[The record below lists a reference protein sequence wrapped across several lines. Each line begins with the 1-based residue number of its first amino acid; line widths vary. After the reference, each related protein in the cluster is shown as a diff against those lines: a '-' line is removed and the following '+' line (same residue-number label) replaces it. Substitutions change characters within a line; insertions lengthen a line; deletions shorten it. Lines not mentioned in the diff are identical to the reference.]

1 MDLGRN
7 DMTQKDHRGL
17 TLTGATDNAITL
29 YEKAIGE
36 FQCYSGDPVTSVDA
50 ALADSPDFAMAH
62 ILRAYLF
69 ITGTDARG
77 LEDVRTARHALQAA
91 PGDNRARLHGLAIDA
106 FLAGD
111 FEAALERLED
121 ILILWPHDVVAL
133 QTAHLFDFLTG
144 DARNLRDR
152 VARRLSAWTPSDPGY
167 HALVGMHAFGLEECS
182 DYARAEE
189 RGLEAIALNPRDCWA
204 HHAIAHVLEMQ
215 DRRDE
220 GIRWMNER
228 EQQWAPDNFFCVHN
242 WWHLALYHLEQ
253 GDHARVLELYDGPV
267 QGGSSDAMMDMV
279 DASALLWRLKLRDI
293 DVGDR
298 WRGAADI
305 WQQANEDGYYASND
319 VHAVMALIADGRMAT
334 AARTVIAMERTI
346 ERGVGSNVAMTQE
359 VGLPVANALIAFETG
374 AFDECVRLLRPV
386 RTRAHRFG
394 GSHAQRDVLD
404 QTLIEAARRSGDHRL
419 LETLASERREAKPG
433 DAYARSLLQ
442 KAANENQVNAA
453 EVA

>member
-1 MDLGRN
+1 
-7 DMTQKDHRGL
+7 
-17 TLTGATDNAITL
+17 
-29 YEKAIGE
+29 
-36 FQCYSGDPVTSVDA
+36 
-50 ALADSPDFAMAH
+50 
-62 ILRAYLF
+62 
-69 ITGTDARG
+69 
-77 LEDVRTARHALQAA
+77 
-91 PGDNRARLHGLAIDA
+91 
-106 FLAGD
+106 
-111 FEAALERLED
+111 
-121 ILILWPHDVVAL
+121 
-133 QTAHLFDFLTG
+133 
-144 DARNLRDR
+144 
-152 VARRLSAWTPSDPGY
+152 
-167 HALVGMHAFGLEECS
+167 
-182 DYARAEE
+182 
-189 RGLEAIALNPRDCWA
+189 
-204 HHAIAHVLEMQ
+204 
-215 DRRDE
+215 
-220 GIRWMNER
+220 
-228 EQQWAPDNFFCVHN
+228 
-242 WWHLALYHLEQ
+242 
-253 GDHARVLELYDGPV
+253 
-267 QGGSSDAMMDMV
+267 MV

-305 WQQANEDGYYASND
+305 WQQANEDGYYAFND

>member
-17 TLTGATDNAITL
+17 TLTGASDNAITL

-36 FQCYSGDPVTSVDA
+36 FQCYSGDPVASVDA
-50 ALADSPDFAMAH
+50 ALADSPGFAMAH

-77 LEDVRTARHALQAA
+77 LEDVRAARQALQTA

-167 HALVGMHAFGLEECS
+167 HALVGMHAFGLEECN

-253 GDHARVLELYDGPV
+253 GDHARVIELYDGPV
-267 QGGSSDAMMDMV
+267 QGGRSDAMMDMV
-279 DASALLWRLKLRDI
+279 DASALLWRLKLRNIDI
-293 DVGDR
+293 GDR
-298 WRGAADI
+298 WQGAADI
-305 WQQANEDGYYASND
+305 WQQANEDGYYAFND
-319 VHAVMALIADGRMAT
+319 IHAVMALIADGRME
-334 AARTVIAMERTI
+334 AAERTVIAMERTI
-346 ERGVGSNVAMTQE
+346 ERGVGSNTAMTEQ
-359 VGLPVANALIAFETG
+359 VGLPVAHALIAFETE
-374 AFDECVRLLRPV
+374 AFDECVRHLRPV
-386 RTRAHRFG
+386 RAHANRFG

-404 QTLIEAARRSGDHRL
+404 QTLIEAARRAGDHQL
-419 LETLASERREAKPG
+419 VQALASERREAKPG

-442 KAANENQVNAA
+442 AAANENQATTTK
-453 EVA
+453 VA